1 MASRSARVTP
11 KLVKDDDEHS
21 TAGAGHGG
29 FETRPVARGVLA
41 GGLTEDGGTRM
52 RSETSR
58 VCANFV
64 GRGGGGIAIPGRVE
78 RASGSGGGGGSIA

>member
-11 KLVKDDDEHS
+11 KLVNDNDEHS
-21 TAGAGHGG
+21 TAGAGLGG
-29 FETRPVARGVLA
+29 LETRPVARGALA
-41 GGLTEDGGTRM
+41 GGFTEDGGTRM

-58 VCANFV
+58 VRG
-64 GRGGGGIAIPGRVE
+64 GRGGGGIAIPGTGE